1 MLEIFEFNVAI
12 ALLSLTQDSDTSSFK
27 MIRLAVLMLLPI
39 AVLGIPSSL
48 FVQDILQTV
57 LDDPI
62 KVPVHL

>member
-1 MLEIFEFNVAI
+1 MLEIFNVAI